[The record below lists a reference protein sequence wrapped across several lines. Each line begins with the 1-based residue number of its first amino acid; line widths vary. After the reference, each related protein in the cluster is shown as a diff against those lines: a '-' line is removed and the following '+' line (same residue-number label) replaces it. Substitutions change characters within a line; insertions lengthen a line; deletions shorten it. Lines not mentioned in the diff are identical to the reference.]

1 MNNNRI
7 KQIIREELDVNQEVN
22 EDLFDPIRNVWS
34 GLKGVYRGEGYG
46 YYKYL
51 SQLKNIVRDLKRMD
65 EPNHEKMNKLN
76 ELNTNIQGSNLDTRK
91 KRLINGMVLNATN
104 HFKQYSDYI
113 DQINNTLSQKLK

>member
-1 MNNNRI
+1 MDNNRI
-7 KQIIREELDVNQEVN
+7 KQIIREELDVNREVT
-22 EDLFDPIRNVWS
+22 EDLFDSIRNVWS
-34 GLKGVYRGEGYG
+34 GLKGAYRGEGYS

>member
-1 MNNNRI
+1 
-7 KQIIREELDVNQEVN
+7 
-22 EDLFDPIRNVWS
+22 
-34 GLKGVYRGEGYG
+34 
-46 YYKYL
+46 
-51 SQLKNIVRDLKRMD
+51 MD

-76 ELNTNIQGSNLDTRK
+76 ELNADIQGSNLDTRK

>member
-1 MNNNRI
+1 MDNNRI
-7 KQIIREELDVNQEVN
+7 KQIIREELDVNREVT
-22 EDLFDPIRNVWS
+22 EDLFDSIRNAWS
-34 GLKGVYRGEGYG
+34 GLKGAYRGEGYS

-113 DQINNTLSQKLK
+113 DQINNTLNQKLK